1 MLANSDGI
9 IDYKNWKLR
18 LRQAEGPGPHPVLFL
33 LHGWTGDENVMW
45 VFTSRLPRQ
54 YLLLS
59 PRGLFP
65 VPQAG
70 YGWHPHLHGI
80 WPGIEDFRP
89 AMDALLEL
97 VKDLSQ
103 GAGRPEWASEA
114 DFSRISLM
122 GFSQGAALSFA
133 LALLYPDRVQRVAA
147 LSGFLPNDTEKII
160 ATHPLQGMPVFI
172 AHGERDETVPVE
184 RARRAAE
191 LLEAAGAQVVYCEDN
206 VGHKLSAGC
215 FRSMEE
221 FFSIRVEPG

>member
-1 MLANSDGI
+1 MFANSDVT

-18 LRQAEGPGPHPVLFL
+18 LRQPEGAGPHPVLFL

-45 VFTSRLPRQ
+45 VFTSRLPKE

-65 VPQAG
+65 VPQGG
-70 YGWHPHLHGI
+70 YGWHPHLYGI
-80 WPGIEDFRP
+80 WPGVEDFRP
-89 AMDALLEL
+89 AVDALLGL
-97 VKDLSQ
+97 LADLSQ
-103 GAGRPEWASEA
+103 GAEGQEWANEA

-133 LALLYPDRVQRVAA
+133 LALLHPDRVQRVAG
-147 LSGFLPNDTEKII
+147 LSGFLPSDTEKLI
-160 ATHPLQGMPVFI
+160 ASHPLQGMPIFI

-184 RARRAAE
+184 RARRAVE
-191 LLEAAGAQVVYCEDN
+191 ILEAAGAQVVYCEDD
-206 VGHKLSAGC
+206 VGHKLSATC

-221 FFSIRVEPG
+221 FFTIPVR